1 MSDCGRDLASL
12 RTLIQSCAG
21 FNSEQTMEFYND
33 HAKMYHQDLL
43 GTLEY
48 RAPHHLV
55 DFLLANY
62 SGDREKVQVLDVACG
77 TGLVT
82 KLMFE
87 RGFRNFVGVDC
98 SKEMLEQAAATGLY
112 QGLHQALLGT
122 EPLPAQPG
130 VFDLVVLVGG
140 LGVGFAPVCVVREL
154 CKAAKPGGL
163 ICVARGN
170 HTTPEEKEFGI
181 HLNRE
186 VQLMEEEGLWSRVA
200 VRQVDRYMLD
210 PELKNKVEGD
220 KVYIPG
226 SLYLYR
232 KSVS

>member
-1 MSDCGRDLASL
+1 MSDCRRDLDGL
-12 RTLIQSCAG
+12 RALIQSCAG
-21 FNSEQTMEFYND
+21 FNSEQTMEFYNNQ
-33 HAKMYHQDLL
+33 AETYHQ
-43 GTLEY
+43 
-48 RAPHHLV
+48 
-55 DFLLANY
+55 
-62 SGDREKVQVLDVACG
+62 
-77 TGLVT
+77 
-82 KLMFE
+82 MFE

-112 QGLHQALLGT
+112 QKLHQALLGT

-154 CKAAKPGGL
+154 CEAAKPGGL

-170 HTTPEEKEFGI
+170 HTTPEEREFGV

-210 PELKNKVEGD
+210 PQLKTKVQGD
-220 KVYIPG
+220 MVYIPG

>member
-1 MSDCGRDLASL
+1 MSDCSRDLDGL

-33 HAKMYHQDLL
+33 QAETYHQVGLL
-43 GTLEY
+43 LEY
-48 RAPHHLV
+48 RAPHHLI

-77 TGLVT
+77 AGLVT

-98 SKEMLEQAAATGLY
+98 SKEMLEQAAVTGLY
-112 QGLHQALLGT
+112 QNLHQALLGT

-154 CKAAKPGGL
+154 CEAAKPGNAL
-163 ICVARGN
+163 
-170 HTTPEEKEFGI
+170 
-181 HLNRE
+181 L
-186 VQLMEEEGLWSRVA
+186 
-200 VRQVDRYMLD
+200 
-210 PELKNKVEGD
+210 
-220 KVYIPG
+220 
-226 SLYLYR
+226 
-232 KSVS
+232 